1 MPSSKFDKKYQELLE
16 YLEDLPLHSDEIIR
30 QTANHLRMLHYSFE
44 LGNMHVDLFNMAPEG
59 LESELEHIKKMSFDD
74 LVLTRSFEKEYVK
87 GDRQSWAEYAKLYR
101 MTLLVHKYDFLV
113 RLRDNEPE
121 AWDEVNETHFDS

>member
-1 MPSSKFDKKYQELLE
+1 MSSSKFDKKYQELFE
-16 YLEDLPLHSDEIIR
+16 HLEDLPLHSEETIR

-44 LGNMHVDLFNMAPEG
+44 LGNMHVDLFNMTPEG

-87 GDRQSWAEYAKLYR
+87 GDRQTWAEYAKLYR
-101 MTLLVHKYDFLV
+101 MTLLVDKYDFLV

-121 AWDEVNETHFDS
+121 AWDEVNETHFDD